1 MSSPYLILLAEG
13 HVRFRHEVK
22 KIINRTD
29 GIKVVGEVATGQAL
43 FDFLERT
50 TPHLLILDIALPLLR
65 SLEATKKIRGKYP
78 GVKVLILV
86 TDWNQEYLDRSLSAG
101 ASGCILKQN
110 VDVELCK
117 AIETVRRGGVYLPH
131 NFAGATL
138 SQPQFVCP

>member
-13 HVRFRHEVK
+13 HARFRQEVK

-43 FDFLERT
+43 FDFLETT
-50 TPHLLILDIALPLLR
+50 TPHLLILDISLPLLR
-65 SLEATKKIRGKYP
+65 FIEATQKIRGKYP
-78 GVKVLILV
+78 GVKVLMLLS
-86 TDWNQEYLDRSLSAG
+86 DWNREYLDRSLSAG

-110 VDVELCK
+110 ADVDLCK

-131 NFAGATL
+131 NFTGAAL
-138 SQPQFVCP
+138 SRPPLFTP